1 MFHVNLLKTT
11 LEASAATW
19 AFYFIKPLVYQNII
33 NTFMYRVQ
41 TASTIRIG
49 SVVFPYNCTN
59 PNEFV
64 AVTSS
69 RLSATM
75 KELQKAVR

>member
-1 MFHVNLLKTT
+1 MFHVHLLKTT
-11 LEASAATW
+11 LEASAVTW

-41 TASTIRIG
+41 TVSTVRIG

-64 AVTSS
+64 SVTNP

-75 KELQKAVR
+75 KELQKALR